1 MNYLEYLAATRAG
14 PIPSEMAFPREE
26 FQARVAALRKAM
38 AARGL
43 DALALCDP
51 GNMYYVAGYYT
62 FETSVHGCVVLP
74 LEGEPFIQVLAIEA
88 SNPLIKGWLT
98 DIVAYTRAEPE
109 MMSRQLIERF
119 SALGI
124 EAGRI
129 GLDAS
134 LPGLRLQVFRE
145 IQAALPEARFE
156 DATDI
161 LMIQRRVK
169 SAREIAYH
177 REAARFTVL
186 GMKAAR
192 AELRAGA
199 TENDVAAAA
208 YSAMVR
214 AGSEFMSI
222 QPIVASG
229 HRHAYNHLHFFRRK
243 LQAGDSVMLEFGGT
257 YHRYTSPMIR
267 TGHIGAPTA
276 EFLKISDAARE
287 AADRILAFAAPGK
300 TCDEVTR
307 EALKAYAKVEDVA
320 YHYGG
325 YGYGVG
331 AQFPPSWVEPSAFFV
346 VNNKTVLEPG
356 MLFHL
361 PICYRVP
368 RRFAAGYSET
378 VLITEKGCEAL
389 TDNDRSLYVATA
401 GPRTKSARLRAKAS
415 GAKASRTKVGPRRKA
430 VRTRSRSAPARA
442 AKRSRARGRGRSAPR
457 TR

>member
-26 FQARVAALRKAM
+26 YAARVAALRSAM

-74 LEGEPFIQVLAIEA
+74 LKGEPFIQVLAIEA

-109 MMSRQLIERF
+109 MMSRQLVERF
-119 SALGI
+119 AALGI
-124 EAGRI
+124 VAGRI
-129 GLDAS
+129 GLDAG

-145 IQAALPEARFE
+145 IEAALPRARFE

-161 LMIQRRVK
+161 LMVQRRVK

-186 GMKAAR
+186 GMQAAR
-192 AELRAGA
+192 TELRAGVS
-199 TENDVAAAA
+199 ENDVAAAA

-243 LQAGDSVMLEFGGT
+243 LEPGDSVMLEFGGT

-267 TGHIGAPTA
+267 TGYIGTPTA

-287 AADRILAFAAPGK
+287 AADRILAFAAPGR

-378 VLITEKGCEAL
+378 ILITKTGCEAL
-389 TDNDRSLYVATA
+389 TDNDRSLYIGPARLRSRA
-401 GPRTKSARLRAKAS
+401 KPPRTKRA
-415 GAKASRTKVGPRRKA
+415 PRRKA
-430 VRTRSRSAPARA
+430 ARKPSRSDPARG
-442 AKRSRARGRGRSAPR
+442 AKRSRVRGRGRSAPR